1 LKKIANGG
9 AIVPAGGR
17 ERQPIGLG
25 KELERLVEFEEV
37 GYALADERG
46 LQGHLENDVLGPGR
60 P

>member
-1 LKKIANGG
+1 MAVQLP
-9 AIVPAGGR
+9 PAGGR

-46 LQGHLENDVLGPGR
+46 LQGPSLGNRG
-60 P
+60 